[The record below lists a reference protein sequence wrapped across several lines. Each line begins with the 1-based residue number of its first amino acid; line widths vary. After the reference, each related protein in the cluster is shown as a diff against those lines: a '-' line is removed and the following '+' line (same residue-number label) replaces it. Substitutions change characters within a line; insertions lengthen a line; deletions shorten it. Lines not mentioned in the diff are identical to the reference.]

1 MSTLHVNDSAL
12 FYLGKIPILTNI
24 LQTGEFNHHVVFV
37 NGKFCAFSPGSRG
50 GVLHMWILLRP
61 CWVHF
66 AGEAW
71 KWRRLDFLVQKKVVP
86 FAGSTIR
93 TFLHGKS
100 TLKIDRYCPLV
111 M

>member
-1 MSTLHVNDSAL
+1 MNDSAL
-12 FYLGKIPILTNI
+12 FYLGKIPILSNI

-37 NGKFCAFSPGSRG
+37 KWQFLRIFSGQG

-71 KWRRLDFLVQKKVVP
+71 KWRRSFFFGTEKG
-86 FAGSTIR
+86 GSICGVHHKNQP
-93 TFLHGKS
+93 LHGKS
-100 TLKIDRYCPLV
+100 GP
-111 M
+111 